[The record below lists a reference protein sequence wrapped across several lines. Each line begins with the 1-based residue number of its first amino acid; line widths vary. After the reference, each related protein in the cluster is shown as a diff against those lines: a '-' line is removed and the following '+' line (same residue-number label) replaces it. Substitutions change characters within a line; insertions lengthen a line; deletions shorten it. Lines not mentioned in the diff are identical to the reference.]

1 MAKDGYGVT
10 LFDIN
15 EGKRESL
22 GAVVM
27 RFKRLDWGAWIRPRA
42 GRAKKLWK
50 KSLRQ
55 QVVNERHVFCKSYH
69 KRRFDRAVT
78 SDIKEIRH
86 IPDDPY
92 KVYNDMSWQNYHSTK
107 LKNMELI
114 KKYGAK
120 NYNFHQYRAH
130 YHGII
135 RKVDKTYNP
144 FYEPP
149 GYHADI
155 ASGVYQ
161 PDSQKPQDEM
171 PPDYLLERRN
181 ASKVLM
187 AVEEKYLR
195 QLRRVRDIKVLPG
208 PLPLHVFFLRVSTG
222 MAGWGLV
229 VH

>member
-1 MAKDGYGVT
+1 M
-10 LFDIN
+10 
-15 EGKRESL
+15 
-22 GAVVM
+22 
-27 RFKRLDWGAWIRPRA
+27 
-42 GRAKKLWK
+42 
-50 KSLRQ
+50 
-55 QVVNERHVFCKSYH
+55 
-69 KRRFDRAVT
+69 
-78 SDIKEIRH
+78 
-86 IPDDPY
+86 
-92 KVYNDMSWQNYHSTK
+92 
-107 LKNMELI
+107 I

-161 PDSQKPQDEM
+161 PDSQKPQVKLLLSITFFSMGRILLRILFARLVYYKHITAINNYTTQDEM

-195 QLRRVRDIKVLPG
+195 QLRRVEDIKVLLE
-208 PLPLHVFFLRVSTG
+208 PLPLHVFFSQGEHWYGRLGPCSPLRLPL
-222 MAGWGLV
+222 AGTKLG
-229 VH
+229 